1 VTPGAAALQQEPRP
15 DADALD
21 RRLAEL
27 RAEREAEAARAEAS
41 RTASTALGLGF
52 RIGVEL
58 VVAVGVCAAIGWAI
72 DRQFGSAPW
81 GMIAGFVLG
90 FGAGLRNLFRTAQR
104 YGERWDAAEAADR
117 AAATKE
123 R

>member
-1 VTPGAAALQQEPRP
+1 LPQDPRL

-27 RAEREAEAARAEAS
+27 RAEREAEAVRAEAS

-72 DRQFGSAPW
+72 DRQAGSAPW

-90 FGAGLRNLFRTAQR
+90 FAAGLRNLFRTATR

-117 AAATKE
+117 AAATKD

>member
-1 VTPGAAALQQEPRP
+1 VTSRAAALPQDPRL

-27 RAEREAEAARAEAS
+27 RSEREAEAVRAEAS

-52 RIGVEL
+52 RIGIEL

-72 DRQFGSAPW
+72 DRQVGSAPW
-81 GMIAGFVLG
+81 GMLAGFVLG
-90 FGAGLRNLFRTAQR
+90 FGAGLRNLFRTATR

-117 AAATKE
+117 AAATKD